1 MKEVIS
7 MNVLVGVLAV
17 LDVIYLMYVLKNI
30 LEETENV
37 DDRR

>member
-1 MKEVIS
+1 